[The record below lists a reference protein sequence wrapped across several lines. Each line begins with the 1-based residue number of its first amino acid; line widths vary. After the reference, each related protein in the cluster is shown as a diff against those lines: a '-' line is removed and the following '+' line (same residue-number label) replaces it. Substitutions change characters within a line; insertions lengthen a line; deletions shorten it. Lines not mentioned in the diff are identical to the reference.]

1 MNDVGGGPLL
11 PAEIMAALDRVLAS
25 DGFRN
30 SDRLR
35 RFLRLTVEAT
45 LDGQASQLKE
55 YALGRDAFDRGPDY
69 DPRTDSIV
77 RVEAQRLRRKLREY
91 YETAGRLDP
100 VRIEV
105 HSGSYVPEFLRA
117 PAAPE
122 PSAETVET
130 VLDPNTVAVLPFA
143 NLSPE
148 AEQGYFCDGIT
159 EDIINALTT
168 VPELRVLGSASMFR
182 LRDTPADV
190 RDIGEKL
197 GAGTIVEGS
206 VRRSAGVLR
215 ISAKLMNAQ
224 TRLAMWSSSFDRPL
238 GDVFAVKDE
247 IAGAI
252 AGTLRVTLGFD
263 PKPPLRD
270 GAPSIEAYTLY
281 LKGRQATNR
290 LDLPG
295 YKSAIELFG
304 RAISLFPDYAL
315 PYAALADLYASSAL
329 ISVMR
334 PFEVMPRAKR
344 AAMEALRLDPRLAQA
359 FAALGWVTFFF
370 DRQWEQGLALT
381 RRAVTIAP
389 SYAFGHFTQ
398 GACHTILG
406 QFDDALACFERA
418 LQLDPLSLRVLR
430 ALAWTLSAAGRFEEA
445 ERRARVA
452 VDLSPDSSE
461 PYYMMA
467 LIYLQSRK
475 IADALGAIQKG
486 HRGSPTPL
494 ARGLEAAIFA
504 AAGDHVAAQA
514 ILEQLRASGDW
525 VDPVIYSRVYLEL
538 GDKEK
543 ALDHLRQ
550 SIEERSPLALYA
562 PTEPLYGRL
571 RSSRAF
577 RDIVAP
583 LKLPAALTAAVTN
596 RP

>member
-1 MNDVGGGPLL
+1 MNDDGVAGAPT
-11 PAEIMAALDRVLAS
+11 PAEISASLERILES

-30 SDRLR
+30 SERLR
-35 RFLRLTVEAT
+35 RFLRVTVEAT
-45 LDGQASQLKE
+45 LAGQGGQLKE
-55 YALGRDAFDRGPDY
+55 YSLGRDAFDRGPDY

-91 YETAGRLDP
+91 YETAGILDP
-100 VRIEV
+100 VRIAL
-105 HSGSYVPEFLRA
+105 HSGSYVPEFTRAQAASA
-117 PAAPE
+117 PAA
-122 PSAETVET
+122 ET
-130 VLDPNTVAVLPFA
+130 LDPNTVAVLPFL

-168 VPELRVLGSASMFR
+168 VPELKVLGSASMFR
-182 LRDTPADV
+182 LRDTAFDV
-190 RDIGEKL
+190 REIGEKL

-206 VRRSAGVLR
+206 VRRAEGVLR
-215 ISAKLMNAQ
+215 ISARLMNSQ
-224 TRLAMWSSSFDRPL
+224 TRLAMWSGAFDRPL

-281 LKGRQATNR
+281 LKGRQAANR

-295 YKSAIELFG
+295 YKQAIDLFG

-344 AAMEALRLDPRLAQA
+344 AAMEALRLDSRLAQA

-381 RRAVTIAP
+381 RRAVAIAP
-389 SYAFGHFTQ
+389 SYAFGHFSQ

-406 QFDDALACFERA
+406 RFKEGIECFELA
-418 LQLDPLSLRVLR
+418 LQLDPLSLRVMR
-430 ALAWTLSAAGRFEEA
+430 GLAWTLSASGRFEEA
-445 ERRARVA
+445 EQRARMA
-452 VDLSPDSSE
+452 IDLAPDSSE

-467 LIYLQSRK
+467 LIYLHHRK
-475 IADALGAIQKG
+475 VAEALDAIRKG

-494 ARGLEAAIFA
+494 ARGLEGAIL
-504 AAGDHVAAQA
+504 AAGGDRAGAARIIDQ
-514 ILEQLRASGDW
+514 LEGAEEW
-525 VDPVIYSRVYLEL
+525 IDPVIYSRIYLEL
-538 GDKEK
+538 GDTEK
-543 ALDHLRQ
+543 ALEYLGQ
-550 SIEERSPLALYA
+550 SIEERSPLSLYA
-562 PTEPLYGRL
+562 PIEPLYARV
-571 RSSRAF
+571 RSSRGF
-577 RDIVAP
+577 RELIAP
-583 LKLPAALTAAVTN
+583 LKLPKPISKTA
-596 RP
+596 RQ